1 MAEES
6 EPGPRKQPLV
16 LVVDS
21 NPGFRLM
28 ARETLG
34 QIGSLVVEAGDVE
47 DALRAVETDRPDLV
61 LLDASVGGSDG
72 FELCQEIRRVTGPRP
87 TPVVTI
93 TERDDVDSIRRAYEA
108 GATDFLTRPI
118 NWLLLSHRLRYM
130 LRMNAVVLDFHRS
143 EQRLARAQQIARMGS
158 WEFDL
163 RRRSLDCSPEL
174 RRLFGISPEPGE
186 VSLQDL
192 LDRVPPE
199 DRETLLE
206 AGRSTLQE
214 GTRFAVDHRIVSG
227 GSEERFV
234 HTQAE
239 ATLDEIGRP
248 VLLVGTTQDVTERKR
263 TEAQI
268 RFLAYHDGLTHLPNR
283 RLFRDRLKHSLARM
297 ERRRGMLALLFLDL
311 DHFKRINDTFGH
323 QVGDLLLQQ
332 VAGRLTHCVR
342 ESDCVSRTLEGGAA
356 STVSRLGGDE
366 FMVLLSEVSDA
377 QDAARV
383 AQRMLKVLAMP
394 FGLGDNEVVV
404 GASIGITVGPS
415 DGGDVNTL
423 MRNGDAA
430 MYGAKEAGRNT
441 YKFYEANMN
450 TVARRRLKLEGE
462 LRKALARNELH
473 LHYQPKVKVETLEL
487 SGFEALLRWD
497 HPTLGRVPP
506 NEFIPVAE
514 EGGLIGSV
522 GEFVIRTACLQARAW
537 HDAKLSPPR
546 IAVNL
551 SPHQFKEGG
560 IAEIVAGILAE
571 TSVSPRCL
579 DLEIT
584 ESALMESEAV
594 AVSALERL
602 KRIGITVSLDDFGTG
617 YSSLSYLK
625 RFPVDAVKIDR
636 SFIRDCETNADDA
649 ALAATIISMGKT
661 LNLKVVAEGVE
672 TEEQLTF
679 LRQHGCHEMQGYWFS
694 PPVPAEEATA
704 LLKRQRESG

>member
-1 MAEES
+1 
-6 EPGPRKQPLV
+6 
-16 LVVDS
+16 
-21 NPGFRLM
+21 
-28 ARETLG
+28 
-34 QIGSLVVEAGDVE
+34 
-47 DALRAVETDRPDLV
+47 
-61 LLDASVGGSDG
+61 
-72 FELCQEIRRVTGPRP
+72 
-87 TPVVTI
+87 
-93 TERDDVDSIRRAYEA
+93 
-108 GATDFLTRPI
+108 
-118 NWLLLSHRLRYM
+118 
-130 LRMNAVVLDFHRS
+130 
-143 EQRLARAQQIARMGS
+143 
-158 WEFDL
+158 
-163 RRRSLDCSPEL
+163 
-174 RRLFGISPEPGE
+174 
-186 VSLQDL
+186 
-192 LDRVPPE
+192 
-199 DRETLLE
+199 
-206 AGRSTLQE
+206 
-214 GTRFAVDHRIVSG
+214 
-227 GSEERFV
+227 
-234 HTQAE
+234 
-239 ATLDEIGRP
+239 
-248 VLLVGTTQDVTERKR
+248 
-263 TEAQI
+263 
-268 RFLAYHDGLTHLPNR
+268 
-283 RLFRDRLKHSLARM
+283 M

-332 VAGRLTHCVR
+332 VAGRLSHCVR
-342 ESDCVSRTLEGGAA
+342 ESDCVSRTPEGGDT

-366 FMVLLSEVSDA
+366 FMVLLSEVRDA

-383 AQRMLKVLAMP
+383 AERMLKVLAMP
-394 FGLGDNEVVV
+394 FGLGENEVVV

-430 MYGAKEAGRNT
+430 MYGAKEAGRNN

-450 TVARRRLKLEGE
+450 AVARRRLKLEGE
-462 LRKALARNELH
+462 LRKALARGELH
-473 LHYQPKVKVETLEL
+473 LHYQPKVKVETLEI

-522 GEFVIRTACLQARAW
+522 GEFVIRSACLQARAW
-537 HDAKLSPPR
+537 LDAKLSPPR

-560 IAEIVAGILAE
+560 IAEVIASILAE

-584 ESALMESEAV
+584 ESALMESEAI

-602 KRIGITVSLDDFGTG
+602 QRIGITVSLDDFGTG

-694 PPVPAEEATA
+694 PPVPAEEATE
-704 LLKRQRESG
+704 LLRRHRAGGTGKPDPVS